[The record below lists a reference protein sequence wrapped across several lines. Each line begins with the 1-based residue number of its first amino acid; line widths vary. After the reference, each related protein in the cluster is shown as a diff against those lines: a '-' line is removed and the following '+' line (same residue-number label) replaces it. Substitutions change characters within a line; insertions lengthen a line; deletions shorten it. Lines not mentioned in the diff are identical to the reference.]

1 MNQIRTIKGTHDILP
16 ENSKNWQR
24 LEKIIHNNASLY
36 GYEEIRTPIIEE
48 AGLFNRGIG
57 QDTDIVSKEMYSWVD
72 RDKKNIALRP
82 EMTASVV
89 RSFIQHSLGSQSSL
103 QRLYYMGPS
112 FRRERPQKGR
122 QRQFHLFG
130 VEAIGSK
137 NPEQDTEV
145 IALGWDFLLISIS
158 KSFGTGINNLE
169 LRLSSIGSED
179 CRNRYRN
186 ALVKFLKPYT
196 LQLSKVSQQRLKNNP
211 LRILDTKNKDE
222 IDIIK
227 SAPIIE
233 EFYTKEDRN
242 HFAQVKDYL
251 KSIDIPFILDPLLV
265 RGLDY
270 YTQTT
275 FEIISND
282 IGAQDALL
290 GGGRYDGL
298 IESLG
303 GKDTPAVGFAAGME
317 RILLA
322 IDGLEE
328 KENMK
333 KIIYMVC
340 VEKDALGAVQ
350 QIAKELRKLDINVVL
365 ETLRRSIKAQMR
377 EANKCDADYAIIIG
391 EEEHNQKTVQ
401 VKNLNDGNQKTI
413 NQTDLFNYFKS
424 LTF

>member
-122 QRQFHLFG
+122 QRQFHQFG

-145 IALGWDFLLISIS
+145 IALGWDILS
-158 KSFGTGINNLE
+158 KTGINNLE

-251 KSIDIPFILDPLLV
+251 KSIDIPFSLDPLLV

-290 GGGRYDGL
+290 GGGTYDGL

>member
-72 RDKKNIALRP
+72 RDKTNIALRP

-122 QRQFHLFG
+122 QRQFHQFG

-137 NPEQDTEV
+137 NPEQDAEV
-145 IALGWDFLLISIS
+145 IALGWDILS
-158 KSFGTGINNLE
+158 KTGINNLE

-196 LQLSKVSQQRLKNNP
+196 LQLSEVSQQRLINNP

-251 KSIDIPFILDPLLV
+251 KSIDIPFSLDPLLV

-322 IDGLEE
+322 IDSLEE
-328 KENMK
+328 NEKMK

-350 QIAKELRKLDINVVL
+350 QIAKELRKLDVNVVL
-365 ETLRRSIKAQMR
+365 ETMRRSMKAQMR

>member
-16 ENSKNWQR
+16 ENSKKWQR

-122 QRQFHLFG
+122 QRQFHQFG

-137 NPEQDTEV
+137 NPEQDAEV
-145 IALGWDFLLISIS
+145 IALGWDILS
-158 KSFGTGINNLE
+158 KTGINNLE

-196 LQLSKVSQQRLKNNP
+196 LQLSEVSQQRLINNP

-251 KSIDIPFILDPLLV
+251 KSIDIPFSLDPLLV

-275 FEIISND
+275 FEIISNN

-322 IDGLEE
+322 IDSLEE
-328 KENMK
+328 NEKMK

-350 QIAKELRKLDINVVL
+350 QIAKELRKLDVNVVL
-365 ETLRRSIKAQMR
+365 ETMRRSMKAQMR

-401 VKNLNDGNQKTI
+401 VKNLNDGNQETI
-413 NQTDLFNYFKS
+413 NQNDLFNYFKS

>member
-122 QRQFHLFG
+122 QRQFHQFG

-145 IALGWDFLLISIS
+145 IALGWDILS
-158 KSFGTGINNLE
+158 KTGINNLE

-186 ALVKFLKPYT
+186 ALVKFLKPHT

-251 KSIDIPFILDPLLV
+251 KSIDIPFSLDPLLV

-303 GKDTPAVGFAAGME
+303 GKDTPAIGFAAGME

>member
-122 QRQFHLFG
+122 QRQFHQFG

-145 IALGWDFLLISIS
+145 IALGWDILS
-158 KSFGTGINNLE
+158 KTGINNLE

-251 KSIDIPFILDPLLV
+251 KSIDIPFSLDPLLV

>member
-1 MNQIRTIKGTHDILP
+1 MNQIRTIKGTYDILP

-122 QRQFHLFG
+122 QRQFHQFG

-145 IALGWDFLLISIS
+145 IALGWDILS
-158 KSFGTGINNLE
+158 KTGINNLE

-251 KSIDIPFILDPLLV
+251 KSIDIPFSLDPLLV

-328 KENMK
+328 KENMHCK
-333 KIIYMVC
+333 KVKRII
-340 VEKDALGAVQ
+340 
-350 QIAKELRKLDINVVL
+350 R
-365 ETLRRSIKAQMR
+365 
-377 EANKCDADYAIIIG
+377 
-391 EEEHNQKTVQ
+391 
-401 VKNLNDGNQKTI
+401 
-413 NQTDLFNYFKS
+413 
-424 LTF
+424 

>member
-1 MNQIRTIKGTHDILP
+1 VNQIRTIKGTHDILP
-16 ENSKNWQR
+16 ENSKKWQR

-72 RDKKNIALRP
+72 RDKTNIALRP

-122 QRQFHLFG
+122 QRQFHQFG

-137 NPEQDTEV
+137 NPEQDAEV
-145 IALGWDFLLISIS
+145 IALGWDILS
-158 KSFGTGINNLE
+158 KTGINNLE

-196 LQLSKVSQQRLKNNP
+196 LQLSEVSQQRLINNP

-251 KSIDIPFILDPLLV
+251 KSIDIPFSLDPLLV

-275 FEIISND
+275 FEIISNN

-322 IDGLEE
+322 IDSLEE
-328 KENMK
+328 NEKMK

-350 QIAKELRKLDINVVL
+350 QIAKELRKLDVNVVL
-365 ETLRRSIKAQMR
+365 ETMRRSMKAQMR

>member
-16 ENSKNWQR
+16 ENSKKWQR

-72 RDKKNIALRP
+72 RDKTNIALRP

-122 QRQFHLFG
+122 QRQFHQFG

-137 NPEQDTEV
+137 NPEQDAEV
-145 IALGWDFLLISIS
+145 IALGWDILS
-158 KSFGTGINNLE
+158 KTGINNLE

-196 LQLSKVSQQRLKNNP
+196 LQLSEVSQQRLINNP

-251 KSIDIPFILDPLLV
+251 KSIDIPFSLDPLLV

>member
-112 FRRERPQKGR
+112 FRRESPQKGR
-122 QRQFHLFG
+122 QRQFHQFG

-145 IALGWDFLLISIS
+145 IALGWDILS
-158 KSFGTGINNLE
+158 KTGINNLE

-251 KSIDIPFILDPLLV
+251 KSIDIPFSLDPLLV

-365 ETLRRSIKAQMR
+365 ETLRRSIKALMR

>member
-122 QRQFHLFG
+122 QRQFHQFG

-145 IALGWDFLLISIS
+145 IALGWDILS
-158 KSFGTGINNLE
+158 KTGINNLE

-251 KSIDIPFILDPLLV
+251 KSIDIPFSLDPLLV

-333 KIIYMVC
+333 KIIYMAC

>member
-16 ENSKNWQR
+16 ENSKKWQR

-72 RDKKNIALRP
+72 RDKTNIALRP

-122 QRQFHLFG
+122 QRQFHQFG

-137 NPEQDTEV
+137 NPEQDAEV
-145 IALGWDFLLISIS
+145 IALGWDILS
-158 KSFGTGINNLE
+158 KTGINNLE

-196 LQLSKVSQQRLKNNP
+196 LQLSEVSQQRLINNP

-251 KSIDIPFILDPLLV
+251 KSIDIPFSLDPLLV

-275 FEIISND
+275 FEIISNN

-322 IDGLEE
+322 IDSLEE
-328 KENMK
+328 NEKMK

-350 QIAKELRKLDINVVL
+350 QIAKELRKLDVNVVL
-365 ETLRRSIKAQMR
+365 ETMRRSMKAQMR

-401 VKNLNDGNQKTI
+401 VKNLNDGNQETI
-413 NQTDLFNYFKS
+413 NQNDLFNYFKS

>member
-112 FRRERPQKGR
+112 FRRESPQKGR
-122 QRQFHLFG
+122 QRQFHQFG

-145 IALGWDFLLISIS
+145 IALGWDILS
-158 KSFGTGINNLE
+158 KTGINNLE

-251 KSIDIPFILDPLLV
+251 KSIDIPFSLDPLLV

>member
-122 QRQFHLFG
+122 QRQFHQFG

-145 IALGWDFLLISIS
+145 IALGWDILS
-158 KSFGTGINNLE
+158 KTGINNLE

-196 LQLSKVSQQRLKNNP
+196 LQLSEVSQQRLKNNP

-251 KSIDIPFILDPLLV
+251 KSIDIPFSLDPLLV